1 MDIIA
6 IIVTITIYSFF
17 QLFLALAD
25 AACIAALSFGG
36 FLGGTLVFALIE
48 KIRGNTPRLELMKYF
63 EDIAIINNDGFN
75 KIFFAMLF
83 FRVIIIITFI
93 IRIIFF
99 QHMIDTPIKWEPSS
113 LFLEILN
120 FYI

>member
-6 IIVTITIYSFF
+6 IIVTITIYSFY

-25 AACIAALSFGG
+25 AACIAALSIGG
-36 FLGGTLVFALIE
+36 SLGGTLMFVLIE
-48 KIRGNTPRLELMKYF
+48 KISGNTPRFELIKDI
-63 EDIAIINNDGFN
+63 EDTAIINNDGFT

-83 FRVIIIITFI
+83 LRVIIIITFI

-99 QHMIDTPIKWEPSS
+99 QNMIDTPLKWEPSS
-113 LFLEILN
+113 LFFEILK